1 MSIPSSSIELVASPV
16 ENVSERLQSLQGLNS
31 QFSLQA
37 WLELQAAQIDGAV
50 AALLALKNDDGV
62 LQPKALWESAE
73 IDLDLL
79 GDITERCLE
88 DSEGLIVELESH
100 TETDTASYALAYPV
114 KTFSESSLNAEI
126 FAVVTFAVEV
136 DSVEAIPAAMES
148 LQWGGAWLEASR
160 LHRNQLLGD
169 QQQSQLG
176 DAVSLLSNVLSQ
188 STFDA
193 AAMRLLSD
201 LVTTLG
207 CEMVSLGY
215 RKKGSIEICH
225 LSHSA
230 QFGKQMNW
238 VRAIEKA
245 MDEAV
250 DQQKSII
257 YSPGADNTV
266 SSSLVTV
273 AHASLALQQQEENI
287 LTLPI
292 FIRQPNG
299 LIDAVGALTLERD
312 IEAPF
317 TESELEYCESIV
329 ALAGS
334 ALEDKRQNAKP
345 LIIKASDAAKLQQ
358 QRLLGPDFWGRKLAL
373 SVGLLIACMLVFV
386 DGQYRLSS
394 DAIVEAK
401 FQRVLATPFDG
412 YVDEASVRAGDLVK
426 QGDLIFSLDDRELQL
441 ERLRWHSQT
450 TKLSRQYQEAM
461 AAHDRAKIN
470 IIAAQLEQAKAQLKL
485 VESKLERADQFA
497 PFDGLIVSGDLSQR
511 LGGAVSKG
519 EPLFELSPLDQY
531 RVELLVKESRIADV
545 QLQQTGSLYLSALP
559 HQSFEIEVD
568 KITPI
573 TIPKDGASFFSVEAK
588 IINSHTK
595 LRPGMEGVGK
605 LYIDERNL
613 FGIWTRE
620 LMEWLRIFFWTWWA

>member
-88 DSEGLIVELESH
+88 DSEGLIVELESY